1 MNSSWNVALSDLEV
15 RRHSAASS
23 SMSPAPPIIRVFQL
37 CFLTYIVISVLYTT
51 HYLFFS
57 RLSELLLPS
66 LRLIPGSTWTSHVSP
81 DTSTQYEETETATA
95 SLPVD
100 LSDALWPA
108 DLSTSDSPLYFSSSA
123 LAQELGMDNA
133 ARTPIRE
140 ATFLSKAFAG
150 AMHPTRIIPFY
161 YRASG
166 TVDERDVTITTLVTA
181 NRFKVFRQLV
191 ERYQGT
197 SACFSFTRSGYMRQK
212 QALFQSPSTFR
223 SPHKHPCLRCRL
235 HTRQSLPFSVYTR
248 YILPLLFSQHMWTY
262 IWRYPRSQP
271 LLGRVHLGLG
281 IRTTMRAAQET
292 RAKARA
298 VDSSMYGVTSRGY
311 LLALSS

>member
-1 MNSSWNVALSDLEV
+1 
-15 RRHSAASS
+15 
-23 SMSPAPPIIRVFQL
+23 MSPLPQLIRFLQF
-37 CFLTYIVISVLYTT
+37 CFLTYVVISVLYTT

-57 RLSELLLPS
+57 RLTEVLLPS
-66 LRLIPGSTWTSHVSP
+66 LRLIPGSTWTTHAGP
-81 DTSTQYEETETATA
+81 DRSTQYEETETAMA

-108 DLSTSDSPLYFSSSA
+108 DLSASDSPLYFSSSA

-166 TVDERDVTITTLVTA
+166 TVDEGDVTITTLVTA

-197 SACFSFTRSGYMRQK
+197 YSCLTLTRSGYMREK
-212 QALFQSPSTFR
+212 
-223 SPHKHPCLRCRL
+223 
-235 HTRQSLPFSVYTR
+235 
-248 YILPLLFSQHMWTY
+248 
-262 IWRYPRSQP
+262 
-271 LLGRVHLGLG
+271 
-281 IRTTMRAAQET
+281 
-292 RAKARA
+292 
-298 VDSSMYGVTSRGY
+298 
-311 LLALSS
+311 